1 MRVVF
6 TLYVLMIIAGLTAGL
21 IVGLLGH

>member
-6 TLYVLMIIAGLTAGL
+6 VAYLLIIVAGLTAGL